1 LCINTKEKIKFQFL
15 GFLNTPQLWHGNLVG
30 LNQINNLV
38 KNDLFPPQLSNKKIR
53 LGHLVERFVSKELEN
68 IADIKVLAENIQV
81 KNNKITIGELDCL
94 LINNN
99 TPVHLE
105 IVYKFYLYDE
115 SVGNSEIEHWI
126 GPNRNDSLIEKITKL
141 KNKQLPLLYRLETE
155 PIIEKFK
162 LNINTI
168 QQQVYF
174 KAQLFVPFHLFNKP
188 LRVINNNCIMGYYI
202 NFNAINK
209 LKNNQFYIPSKLDWL
224 VEPHSNVDWMNFE
237 AATAQIKD
245 FTTNKRSP
253 LCWIIDKNSAL
264 QKIFIVW
271 WEHN

>member
-1 LCINTKEKIKFQFL
+1 
-15 GFLNTPQLWHGNLVG
+15 LWYGNLIG
-30 LNQINNLV
+30 LKQISFIKGNYFIEHLA
-38 KNDLFPPQLSNKKIR
+38 LQKKIR

-68 IADIKVLAENIQV
+68 IADIQVLAENIQV
-81 KNNKITIGELDCL
+81 KNNKVTIGELDSL

-141 KNKQLPLLYRLETE
+141 KNKQLPLLYKTETE
-155 PIIEKFK
+155 TIIKKFN
-162 LNINTI
+162 LDINTI
-168 QQQVYF
+168 QQEVYF

-202 NFNAINK
+202 NFSAINK
-209 LKNNQFYIPSKLDWL
+209 LKNHQFYVPSKLDWL

-237 AATAQIKD
+237 AATSQIKD
-245 FTTNKRSP
+245 FINNKRSP
-253 LCWIIDKNSAL
+253 LCWIKNKKSAL

-271 WEHN
+271 WENN